1 MALFLKPIFHEKIW
15 GGSRLRS
22 FGYNIPSDNIG
33 EVWGI
38 SAHPN
43 GSCEILNGP
52 YQGQTLD
59 QVWNEH
65 RELFGDFPSKDFPL
79 MTKIVDAKK
88 ALSVHVHPDDAYAYE
103 NEAGQYG
110 KSECWYIVD
119 AEKDAEIIYG
129 LNIDTKENAIDKLNE
144 AQYESSMFNKVKV
157 KPGEF
162 YFIPAG
168 TIHSIGAGILVYET
182 MQSSDV
188 TYRVY
193 DYDRENEAGLTRP
206 LSQSKAKDVIEVSNE
221 SINIST
227 DTEIV
232 ENHKRIQLVSNDF
245 FTMVK
250 WEISGTLN
258 YMKPR
263 EFVLVSVLKGQGQV
277 IVDGEVYTLNK
288 GQNFILTSEDLDTI
302 FEGDYELI
310 VSYL

>member
-1 MALFLKPIFHEKIW
+1 MPLFLKPVFHEKIW
-15 GGSRLRS
+15 GGNRLKDY
-22 FGYNIPSDNIG
+22 GYDLPSDYVG

-43 GSCEILNGP
+43 GKCEILNGP

-59 QVWNEH
+59 QVWSEH
-65 RELFGDFPSKDFPL
+65 RELFGDFPSQEFPL
-79 MTKIVDAKK
+79 MTKIVDARE

-103 NEAGQYG
+103 NEKGQYG
-110 KSECWYIVD
+110 KSECWYIID
-119 AEKDAEIIYG
+119 AEEGSEIIYG
-129 LNIDTKENAIDKLNE
+129 LNTESKDLAIDKIDEEDYE
-144 AQYESSMFNKVKV
+144 ALLNKVKV

-168 TIHSIGAGILVYET
+168 TIHSIGEGILVYET

-193 DYDRENEAGLTRP
+193 DYERAYDTGDKRVLNKD
-206 LSQSKAKDVIEVSNE
+206 KAKDVIELSNDN
-221 SINIST
+221 INIPT
-227 DTEIV
+227 DTEII
-232 ENHKRIQLVSNDF
+232 ENHKRTQLVSSDF
-245 FTMVK
+245 FTIVK
-250 WEISGTLN
+250 WKISGTLN

-263 EFVLVSVLKGQGQV
+263 EFVLVSVLKGEGQV
-277 IVDGEVYTLNK
+277 IIDGEVYTLDQ
-288 GQNFILTSEDLDTI
+288 GQNFILTSDDLDTI

>member
-1 MALFLKPIFHEKIW
+1 MPLFLKPIFHEKIW
-15 GGSRLRS
+15 GGNRLKEL
-22 FGYNIPSDNIG
+22 GYDLPSDCIG
-33 EVWGI
+33 EAWGI

-43 GSCEILNGP
+43 GKCEVLNGP

-65 RELFGDFPSKDFPL
+65 RELFGDFPSKEFPL
-79 MTKIVDAKK
+79 MTKIVDAKE

-103 NEAGQYG
+103 KENGQYG
-110 KSECWYIVD
+110 KSECWYIID
-119 AEKDAEIIYG
+119 AKEDSEIIYG
-129 LNIDTKENAIDKLNE
+129 LSAETKELAIDKLNVGE
-144 AQYESSMFNKVKV
+144 YNGLFNKVKV

-193 DYDRENEAGLTRP
+193 DFDREYDSGHKRELDQG
-206 LSQSKAKDVIEVSNE
+206 KAKDVIEIANE
-221 SINIST
+221 NINIAT
-227 DTEIV
+227 DTEII
-232 ENHKRIQLVSNDF
+232 ENHKRTQLVSNDF
-245 FTMVK
+245 FTIVK
-250 WEISGTLN
+250 WQISGTLN

-263 EFVLVSVLKGQGQV
+263 EFVLVSVLKGEGQV
-277 IVDGEVYTLNK
+277 IIDGEVYDLNH
-288 GQNFILTSEDLDTI
+288 GQNFILTSDDLDTI